1 MEPVTI
7 VIVNYNS
14 GEGIRETLKSV
25 DQMNY
30 RDVNTIVVDNKSS
43 DRSPD
48 IIRKEFP
55 YVKLIRLKKNMGSA
69 AARNIGIVE
78 AAANLVLLLDDD
90 ITIHPDC
97 LRQLCRIKS
106 KLPLSGA
113 LHPMIMDKDNP
124 DRPQLYNGGYIH
136 YLCAFIPRESYKTE
150 GEYEIFDTVS
160 SGALLIDKTIT
171 EKTGGFDGDFFFN
184 WEDGDF
190 TFRLTI
196 SGYPCVVVPSAL
208 AYHPLKTRG
217 KSRVYYQVR
226 NRWYFILKIYSWKTL
241 IICSPVFIAYELSQ
255 AIFLLV
261 KGALI
266 DYTKGTFMAVIDL
279 NKTLRKRKKVQELKI
294 LKDRDIFRADDL
306 YVPEKLL
313 GHKIF
318 RKIKDIYVCGFKFYW
333 EAVKNWL

>member
-25 DQMNY
+25 SQMNY
-30 RDVNTIVVDNKSS
+30 EDVNTIVVDNSS
-43 DRSPD
+43 TDNSPD
-48 IIRKEFP
+48 IIRKDFP
-55 YVKLIRLKKNMGSA
+55 YFKLISLKKNVGA
-69 AARNIGIVE
+69 ASARNIGIDE
-78 AAANLVLLLDDD
+78 ATTDLVFLLDGDV
-90 ITIHPDC
+90 IVHPGC
-97 LRQLCRIKS
+97 LMELCHVKN
-106 KLPLSGA
+106 KVPLSGA
-113 LHPMIMDKDNP
+113 LHPMVMDKDNP
-124 DRPQLYNGGYIH
+124 LKPQLYNGGYIH
-136 YLCAFIPRESYKTE
+136 YLCAFIPRQSYHAQGK
-150 GEYEIFDTVS
+150 YETFDTVPA
-160 SGALLIDKTIT
+160 GALLIDKRIT
-171 EKTGGFDGDFFFN
+171 KKTGNFDGDFFFN

-196 SGYPCVVVPSAL
+196 SGYPCVNVPSAL
-208 AYHPLKTRG
+208 VYHPFKSRG

-241 IICSPVFIAYELSQ
+241 IICSPAFIIYEISQ
-255 AIFLLV
+255 AMFLLA
-261 KGALI
+261 KGAFI
-266 DYTKGTFMAVIDL
+266 DYIKGTIVAILDL

-294 LKDRDIFRADDL
+294 LKDREIFRADDL

-318 RKIKDIYVCGFKFYW
+318 HKIKNVYVWGFKFYW